1 MTGQDGGGF
10 RAAAAR
16 FKSEVEAALTRARRA
31 ADEAKAQS
39 AEFRRGNEDLAKQ
52 AKTGRLRR
60 VHRGEVAPT
69 SAEARAEAERFR
81 TANDLTVED
90 LPDAGK
96 LMARLPDAPA
106 EEPVPRREDEDFSQH
121 TVLFDLDGP
130 DAPETPG
137 LPDRPA
143 GRTSPAS
150 TRWTRPPTSP
160 RTPGSIHGTSRAPGR
175 GTRTR
180 TFRNSESSSTRPSNP
195 TVRIPCRIP
204 CSSLRDEQN
213 PS

>member
-16 FKSEVEAALTRARRA
+16 FKTEVEAALTRARRA

-39 AEFRRGNEDLAKQ
+39 ADFRRGNEDLAKQ

-60 VHRGEVAPT
+60 VHRGQVAPT
-69 SAEARAEAERFR
+69 SAEARADAEKFR

-137 LPDRPA
+137 MPDATGRADQTGHHAVDQTSDVSAAAGIDSPDEPRARPRDEDEDFSQQRILFDATVESYRPDPLPDSVF
-143 GRTSPAS
+143 G
-150 TRWTRPPTSP
+150 
-160 RTPGSIHGTSRAPGR
+160 
-175 GTRTR
+175 
-180 TFRNSESSSTRPSNP
+180 
-195 TVRIPCRIP
+195 
-204 CSSLRDEQN
+204 LRDEQN